1 MINNFKFHCSK
12 NNLAKVFYK
21 IKIIKY
27 NNTEGKLSTTVNL
40 SENVILNK
48 FMVFAIYL
56 YVCFIIR

>member
-40 SENVILNK
+40 SGK
-48 FMVFAIYL
+48 RYFK
-56 YVCFIIR
+56 